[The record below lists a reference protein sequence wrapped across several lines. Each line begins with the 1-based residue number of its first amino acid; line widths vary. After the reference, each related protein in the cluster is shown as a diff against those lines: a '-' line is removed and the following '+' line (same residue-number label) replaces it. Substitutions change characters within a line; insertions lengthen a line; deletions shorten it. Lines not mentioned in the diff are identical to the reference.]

1 MSPKVAPS
9 NLPRATLPTSSQKRW
24 IYPEGGGAC
33 CRKRKKQRN
42 QKQRAPEDVAF
53 YPWENVQITH
63 HMPTGSVG
71 KHGKTDHLNHKWTL
85 QEEGRIHFTMPP
97 VCCETYWWRHAC
109 KFWIMRK
116 RDWKT
121 FKKLSKIMQM
131 FMLSI
136 INVHVVDYQ
145 ELLQKCFRD
154 LDKSV
159 SHEKHGVSS
168 S

>member
-109 KFWIMRK
+109 KFGIMRK